1 MASARRSDSQ
11 SPSVARHLARG
22 AIGFGLIGCAFAL
35 TASLGPAALL
45 LAPAGL
51 VVLRGCPACWLA
63 GLIETLTAGR
73 VARSCPVKRPGG
85 VGADR

>member
-1 MASARRSDSQ
+1 MARSQHSE
-11 SPSVARHLARG
+11 PENASVARQLARG
-22 AIGFGLIGCAFAL
+22 AIGFGLVGSAFAL

-63 GLIETLTAGR
+63 GLIETVTAGR
-73 VARSCPVKRPGG
+73 VVRSCPVKRTGG
-85 VGADR
+85 PGADQ